1 MMRLIRKRSSARVSR
16 SSPDHRPRKE
26 RPMRTAF
33 LLAVCS
39 AVLLIACAD
48 LPQSERGMRAVVAE
62 GVQPELVREGFIFTE
77 GPLGMPDGGLYFTD
91 LRDAQRIHRLEPNGK
106 ISVVREKSNTT
117 NGLAY
122 TPKGELV
129 GAEGTGKRISKI
141 DRDGKA
147 TELTAGDGEKPLMA
161 PNDLIVDARGG
172 IYFTDPGP
180 RPLVAGRKA
189 YVYYLPPGSA
199 KAIAVD
205 DSIVRPN
212 GLTLTLDGKT
222 LIVVD
227 TVGDTVFAFDVQPD
241 GALRN
246 RRPYAKLR
254 DIPGGKESG
263 GDGMA
268 IDRDGRIYVT
278 AITGV
283 QVFDRKGEYL
293 GNITVPK
300 KPANVAFSGPGKR
313 TLYITAQ
320 EGLYRMPMLSAGP
333 EDRKS
338 TRLNSSHL
346 GIS

>member
-1 MMRLIRKRSSARVSR
+1 
-16 SSPDHRPRKE
+16 
-26 RPMRTAF
+26 
-33 LLAVCS
+33 
-39 AVLLIACAD
+39 
-48 LPQSERGMRAVVAE
+48 
-62 GVQPELVREGFIFTE
+62 
-77 GPLGMPDGGLYFTD
+77 
-91 LRDAQRIHRLEPNGK
+91 
-106 ISVVREKSNTT
+106 VREKSNTT

-122 TPKGELV
+122 TRKGELV
-129 GAEGTGKRISKI
+129 GAEGTGKRISRI

-147 TELTAGDGEKPLMA
+147 TELTTGDGEMPLMA
-161 PNDLIVDARGG
+161 PNDLIVDAKGG

-189 YVYYLPPGSA
+189 YVYYLPPNSA
-199 KAIAVD
+199 KAVAVD

-227 TVGDTVFAFDVQPD
+227 TVGDTVFAFDMQPD
-241 GALRN
+241 GTLRN
-246 RRPYAKLR
+246 KRAFAKLR
-254 DIPGGKESG
+254 DIPSGKESG

-283 QVFDRKGEYL
+283 RVFDRKGEYL

-320 EGLYRMPMLSAGP
+320 EGLYRMPMLTAGP
-333 EDRKS
+333 DR
-338 TRLNSSHL
+338 L
-346 GIS
+346 GK